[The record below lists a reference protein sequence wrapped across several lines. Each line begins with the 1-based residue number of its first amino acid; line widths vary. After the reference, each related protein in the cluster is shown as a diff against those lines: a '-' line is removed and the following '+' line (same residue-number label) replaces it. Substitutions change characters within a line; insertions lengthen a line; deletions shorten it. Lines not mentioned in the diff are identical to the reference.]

1 MQGSK
6 HDLKWQNLFHYWKIH
21 NFGPIF
27 VTNVF
32 HLFDL
37 VWEKGCLVSLWDD
50 WRRLWGV
57 LIDFF
62 DMCLFILGL
71 ENSDEKQIVF

>member
-37 VWEKGCLVSLWDD
+37 VWEKGCL
-50 WRRLWGV
+50 
-57 LIDFF
+57 
-62 DMCLFILGL
+62 LFEMTEEDCGG
-71 ENSDEKQIVF
+71 SS

>member
-37 VWEKGCLVSLWDD
+37 VWEKGCLVSL
-50 WRRLWGV
+50 
-57 LIDFF
+57 
-62 DMCLFILGL
+62 
-71 ENSDEKQIVF
+71 